1 MNRARLSAGP
11 PEPHWLPGPLP
22 QGPEGQAWARR
33 GKDRRCWVFLLP
45 PDGAGRTL
53 DGMKSLFFPMPQRLS
68 ERDGAPRW
76 SGPTPSCAAPT
87 LVTDWGRAGACQQGR
102 TSSARKRSFCR
113 KFWHSLSLSR
123 TVCLFTCAR
132 TVFACCPM
140 LSCRGGGGVRGV
152 QAVTHGGGGCPWL
165 LGPQRQIHSV
175 LSFPFSP
182 PDLPS
187 IPCVFQL
194 WRPGCPHQLSHARF
208 ETLSVKPG
216 P

>member
-53 DGMKSLFFPMPQRLS
+53 DGMKSLFFPVPQRLS

-140 LSCRGGGGVRGV
+140 LSCRGGGGRTWGSGRDAWWRGLSLASGTSETDTLRP
-152 QAVTHGGGGCPWL
+152 QFPLFTSGPSLHPLCLPA
-165 LGPQRQIHSV
+165 LGTRVS
-175 LSFPFSP
+175 SP
-182 PDLPS
+182 APACT
-187 IPCVFQL
+187 I
-194 WRPGCPHQLSHARF
+194 
-208 ETLSVKPG
+208 
-216 P
+216 